1 MAVQFRPQ
9 SPPTDDELEFLNAQ
23 NAPLRF
29 ERTLDGDL
37 VVSPPT
43 GFSTGMQ
50 NTELIVQLDAWNRR
64 HGHGKVIESSTGVS
78 IGSNG
83 APDGGWLSGARFRSI
98 PREQRAKFL
107 RVPPDAIFE
116 LRSPSDSAS
125 SLAKRAEDW
134 LSAGVALAVVLDPF
148 ERNATLR
155 RPGAEPVVAVDT
167 LRIDKA
173 LLPGATGDL
182 VLDLNAIFDADQ

>member
-9 SPPTDDELEFLNAQ
+9 SPPTDEELEFLNAH

-37 VVSPPT
+37 LVSPPT
-43 GFSTGMQ
+43 GYSTTTR
-50 NTELIVQLDAWNRR
+50 NSELNAQLVAWNRQY
-64 HGHGKVIESSTGVS
+64 GHGKVLDSSAGVS
-78 IGSNG
+78 IGLNG
-83 APDGGWLSGARFRSI
+83 APDGGWVSGARHRAI
-98 PREQRAKFL
+98 PREQREQFL
-107 RVPPDAIFE
+107 RVAPELIFE
-116 LRSPSDSAS
+116 LRSPSNTAS
-125 SLAKRAEDW
+125 SVAKRAKEW

-148 ERNATLR
+148 ERNAMLH
-155 RPGAEPVVAVDT
+155 RPDQEPIVAVDT
-167 LRIDKA
+167 LRIDQA